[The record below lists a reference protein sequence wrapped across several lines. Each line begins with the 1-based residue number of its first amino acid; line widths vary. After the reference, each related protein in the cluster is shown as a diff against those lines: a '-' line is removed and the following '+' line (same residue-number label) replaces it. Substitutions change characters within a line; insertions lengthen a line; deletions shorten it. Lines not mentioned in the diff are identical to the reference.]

1 MPADRMLARSLLI
14 AGGSRAGLETVFKQ
28 LFTET
33 EEEKPMRD
41 HVKSGIALL
50 VAAFFAVP
58 LSVNAADTKA
68 SDSKMDKT
76 QEKVKETTQ
85 EVKGATSDTW
95 ITSKT
100 KIALFA
106 DDRVKGHEVSVET
119 VKGDVFLRGKVDSAE
134 AKRAATEIAR
144 SIEGVKNVKN
154 DLQVVPASA
163 RKAVSADDKQIT
175 KAVESR
181 FSKDA
186 QLKKIDV
193 RTDAG
198 VVVLS
203 GEVPNIGV
211 AARASETAHRVDGV
225 KAVKNELR
233 VSQAK
238 AN

>member
-1 MPADRMLARSLLI
+1 
-14 AGGSRAGLETVFKQ
+14 
-28 LFTET
+28 
-33 EEEKPMRD
+33 MRD
-41 HVKSGIALL
+41 HVKTGVALL
-50 VAAFFAVP
+50 VAAFLAVP

-68 SDSKMDKT
+68 SDSKMDKA
-76 QEKVKETTQ
+76 QEKVKDTTQ
-85 EVKGATSDTW
+85 EVKGATSDSW

-106 DDRVKGHEVSVET
+106 DDRVKGREVSVET
-119 VKGDVFLRGKVDSAE
+119 VKGDVFLRGKVDTEE
-134 AKRAATEIAR
+134 AKMAAAEVARAID
-144 SIEGVKNVKN
+144 GVKNVKN

-163 RKAVSADDKQIT
+163 RKAVTADDKQIT

-198 VVVLS
+198 VVILS

-211 AARASETAHRVDGV
+211 SARASEMAHRVDGV

-233 VSQAK
+233 VTQAK